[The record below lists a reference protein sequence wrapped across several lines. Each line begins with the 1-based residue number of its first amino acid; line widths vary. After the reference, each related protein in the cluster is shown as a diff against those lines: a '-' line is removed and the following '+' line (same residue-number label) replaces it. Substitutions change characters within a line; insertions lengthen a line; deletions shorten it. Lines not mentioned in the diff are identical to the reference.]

1 MKPMSEK
8 QIAQWEKQ
16 RANGKWTFVAKNTL
30 ILSLI
35 WLACALVGGYLFN
48 GKITQELVVSQLVI
62 SLIFAALLNIRI
74 WSKAETGYQS
84 FLIDKENKNF
94 NQ

>member
-16 RANGKWTFVAKNTL
+16 RAGGKWIFVVKNTL
-30 ILSLI
+30 ILSFI
-35 WLACALVGGYLFN
+35 WLACALVGGYFFS
-48 GKITQELVVSQLVI
+48 GRITPELVVSQLVI
-62 SLIFAALLNIRI
+62 SLIFAALFNLRI
-74 WSKAETGYQS
+74 WSKAETGYRS
-84 FLIDKENKNF
+84 FLIDQENKDF

>member
-16 RANGKWTFVAKNTL
+16 RAGGKWIFVAKNTL
-30 ILSLI
+30 ILSCI
-35 WLACALVGGYLFN
+35 WLACALVGGYLFS
-48 GKITQELVVSQLVI
+48 GKITPELVISQLVI
-62 SLIFAALLNIRI
+62 SLIFAALFNMRI
-74 WSKAETGYQS
+74 WSKAETGFQS
-84 FLIDKENKNF
+84 FLVDKENKNF

>member
-8 QIAQWEKQ
+8 QIARWEKQ
-16 RANGKWTFVAKNTL
+16 RAQGKWIFIAKNTL
-30 ILSLI
+30 ILSFI
-35 WLACALVGGYLFN
+35 WLACALIGGYFFD
-48 GKITQELVVSQLVI
+48 GKITRQLVFIQLVI
-62 SLIFAALLNIRI
+62 SLIISALLNIRI

-84 FLIDKENKNF
+84 FLIDKENNNF

>member
-1 MKPMSEK
+1 MSEK

-16 RANGKWTFVAKNTL
+16 RANGKWLFVAKNTL
-30 ILSLI
+30 ILSFI
-35 WLACALVGGYLFN
+35 WLACALVGAYIFD
-48 GKITQELVVSQLVI
+48 GKITQQLVIIQLVI
-62 SLIFAALLNIRI
+62 SLIISALLNLRI

-84 FLIDKENKNF
+84 FLFDKENNNF

>member
-8 QIAQWEKQ
+8 QIEQWKRQ
-16 RANGKWTFVAKNTL
+16 RASGKWIFIAKNTL
-30 ILSLI
+30 ILSFI
-35 WLACALVGGYLFN
+35 WLACALVGGYFFY
-48 GKITQELVVSQLVI
+48 GKITQELLVSQLVI
-62 SLIFAALLNIRI
+62 SLIFAALFNIRI

>member
-1 MKPMSEK
+1 MSEK

-16 RANGKWTFVAKNTL
+16 RAKGKWLFVAKNTL
-30 ILSLI
+30 ILSFI
-35 WLACALVGGYLFN
+35 WLACALGGGYLFN
-48 GKITQELVVSQLVI
+48 GKITQELVVMQLVI
-62 SLIFAALLNIRI
+62 SLIFAALFNMRI